1 MEDPMSINSTLRLTD
16 RSVGKA
22 SRRRLG
28 AAVTAGFA
36 ALAAI
41 AMVSSP
47 AAAGV
52 RMDGSSPSPSVS
64 PNAPA
69 SAAAGACGTAGVSTF
84 VLGNTQDLDSR
95 NPFSGQL
102 SISADLYD
110 DVYDYLTSDAQKDY
124 APAPDLATSWT
135 HTPDGLTWTFT
146 IRSDV
151 KWSDGV
157 PLTAADIAYTYTRAI
172 KDPNANAVDY
182 GDVKNMKTVVAT
194 NPTTV
199 VFTMNHPDAV
209 ILQMTEPILPEHI
222 WDKVP
227 YSQTGTFSNA
237 AMVGSGPFQLVSW
250 QKGQSIVLKANK
262 NYWGGAPKIDC
273 LVYKLYDNEEAEIL
287 ALKSGEIDGVD
298 GISGADYKSL
308 AGQSGITRIAGA
320 AASFD
325 ELSFNTGAA
334 LTNGKPVGNGAP
346 ASRDP
351 KFRQA
356 VAYAIDTKTII
367 QRSLLGYG
375 QQAASIVPSVFSLYT
390 YDPGSARYTYD
401 PTKAEQ
407 MLDAAGYTK
416 GPDGMR
422 IDPTTHKEMNLRL
435 DAVNDSPSYTAD
447 LQYVAEYLK
456 AVGIKTTTN
465 SYSDDKL
472 TDLIGNGQYDMF
484 IWGWVP
490 SVDPDF
496 QLSTMTCDQRD
507 TGTVSDPVAGWSD
520 SFFCNSSYDQM
531 YAQQAQQID
540 LTQRANTI
548 KQMQALLYQQS
559 PYIVLYYEDDLEAY
573 NSAKWVNVQPQ
584 PTKGGGIFF
593 QSGTYTYTHV
603 ELRSSLK
610 TASASN
616 SGGGGGGT
624 SPVVWIVVG
633 VVVLALIVGGG
644 FLARRRRSTAD
655 ERE

>member
-1 MEDPMSINSTLRLTD
+1 MEDPMSFNSTARLTD

-28 AAVTAGFA
+28 VAVTAGFA

-47 AAAGV
+47 ALA
-52 RMDGSSPSPSVS
+52 DGSSPSPNVS
-64 PNAPA
+64 PSAPA
-69 SAAAGACGTAGVSTF
+69 SAAAGACGTSGVSTF
-84 VLGNTQDLDSR
+84 VVGNTQDLDSR

-110 DVYDYLTSDAQKDY
+110 DVYDFLTADAQKDY
-124 APAPDLATSWT
+124 APSPALATSWT

-151 KWSDGV
+151 KWSDGT
-157 PLTAADIAYTYTRAI
+157 PLTAADIAFTYTRGI

-182 GDVKNMKTVVAT
+182 GDVKNMTSVVAT
-194 NPTTV
+194 SPTTV
-199 VFTMNHPDAV
+199 VFHMSHPDAV
-209 ILQMTEPILPEHI
+209 ITHMTEPILPEHI
-222 WDKVP
+222 WSKVP
-227 YSQTGTFSNA
+227 FSQTGTFANT
-237 AMVGSGPFQLVSW
+237 AMVGTGPFQLVSW

-262 NYWGGAPKIDC
+262 SYWGGAPKIDC

-308 AGQSGITRIAGA
+308 AGTPGITRIAGS

-334 LTNGKPVGNGAP
+334 LTNGKQVGNGAP

-367 QRSLLGYG
+367 QRSLLGFG
-375 QQAASIVPSVFSLYT
+375 QPAASIVPSVFSQYT
-390 YDPGSARYTYD
+390 YDPGSSRYTYD
-401 PTKAEQ
+401 PTKAGQ

-447 LQYVAEYLK
+447 LQYVAAYLK

-496 QLSTMTCDQRD
+496 QLSTMTCGQRD

-520 SFFCNSSYDQM
+520 SFFCDKNYDQM

-540 LTQRANTI
+540 PAARANTI

-584 PTKGGGIFF
+584 PINGGGIFF
-593 QSGTYTYTHV
+593 QSGNYTYTHV
-603 ELRSSLK
+603 ELRSAVK
-610 TASASN
+610 AAAGSN
-616 SGGGGGGT
+616 GGSGGGT
-624 SPVVWIVVG
+624 SPVVWIVVA
-633 VVVLALIVGGG
+633 VVVLALIGGGG
-644 FLARRRRSTAD
+644 FLALRRRSTAD